1 MLTAQDIKEKTF
13 EKAVFGGYDMDG
25 VDTFLE
31 TLATDVAALQRENAV
46 LKSKMKV
53 LVDKVE
59 EYRSTEDA
67 MRLALLSAQ
76 KMSVQIETDAKA
88 TSDQLV
94 EETERACREI
104 RQQAEAEA
112 RRIVDAAQNATQVE
126 QARVDRARAA
136 SGAYIA
142 RVRDLCTEQ
151 LRFLDELA
159 SLAPQ
164 DVQTAAAAPAPQ
176 QPVEMEATVKS
187 IEDSVAKL
195 VDGSA
200 PRADFA
206 GEAEQDATMVFQKIR
221 PADGDQ

>member
-31 TLATDVAALQRENAV
+31 TVAADIAALQKEIAV
-46 LKSKMKV
+46 LKGKMKV

-76 KMSVQIETDAKA
+76 KMSVQIETDAKN
-88 TSDQLV
+88 TSDRLV

-104 RQQAEAEA
+104 RQQAEVEA

-142 RVRDLCTEQ
+142 RVRELCMEQ

-164 DVQTAAAAPAPQ
+164 DVKTAAAQMSQ

-195 VDGSA
+195 IDGSA
-200 PRADFA
+200 PRADFT
-206 GEAEQDATMVFQKIR
+206 GEAEQDATMVFQKTC
-221 PADGDQ
+221 PADEEQ